1 MLKRVH
7 FFNVELNIPYKQ
19 FTFFCQFTE
28 QIFNF
33 LIKDT
38 HREKAP
44 PNKTPGVIK
53 STNMGIWDVG
63 IPNKLFIRVLKLKQ
77 NLQKNKAVAANTPFF
92 FIGPF
97 CTHHSIC
104 LNTGF
109 WQSSLNGNDVFSV
122 LVLSTK
128 KRFFSF
134 LKKVFV
140 FQKICFKVNVLKTF
154 KISTDCHIKTC
165 RSRKQKAIL
174 KIPIVPFFRRTY
186 ALSIAFK
193 MKLLRKSVF
202 QC

>member
-1 MLKRVH
+1 MLKRVY

-63 IPNKLFIRVLKLKQ
+63 IPNQLLIRVLKLKQ
-77 NLQKNKAVAANTPFF
+77 NLQKNKAVTANTPFF

-134 LKKVFV
+134 LKRFS
-140 FQKICFKVNVLKTF
+140 F
-154 KISTDCHIKTC
+154 S
-165 RSRKQKAIL
+165 
-174 KIPIVPFFRRTY
+174 
-186 ALSIAFK
+186 
-193 MKLLRKSVF
+193 RKSVSKLTYWKRSKF
-202 QC
+202 LLIVT